1 MFNEG
6 IVEVTLQGLP
16 GLNTINPEDGCS
28 TVLRNVGVSL

>member
-16 GLNTINPEDGCS
+16 GRNTVNPEDGHS
-28 TVLRNVGVSL
+28 TVLRNFGVSL